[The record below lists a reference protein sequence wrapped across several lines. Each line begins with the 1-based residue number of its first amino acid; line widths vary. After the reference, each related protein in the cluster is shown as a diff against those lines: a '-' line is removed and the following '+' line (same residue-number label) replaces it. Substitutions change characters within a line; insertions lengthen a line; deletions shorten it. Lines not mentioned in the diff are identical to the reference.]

1 MTNNIDWNDWETDN
15 LTPLVFDKIDAIF
28 TELDFK
34 QIAGSWQS
42 GLKLDGTNPT
52 PHRRDKTVVKKS
64 WPAMIIEQGER
75 PRNIVKYY
83 AETRNLEY
91 YQARKELADI
101 VGLELPKADYSEQ
114 QTSERK
120 RRGILADTCA
130 YFEYCLHSES
140 PGAKDVLKY
149 LTDKRGYSLDLIKA
163 MDLGYI
169 PSQKQLTDHLAKNYT
184 AEEIKDAINFT
195 PKIGDTHKLAITRKS
210 ANRVIGFNFRTIGD
224 HTPKYLKP
232 TGQELRIFI
241 NLPARID
248 KGDLIIV
255 EGEIDSL
262 HAKALGFD
270 NVVCVGRKD
279 VNDEQLIDAQ
289 KRGFTS
295 VTICLDREPKS
306 EAKTSLDALKIGDQ
320 AQALGFDVF
329 VMELPVLDP
338 IKTDLDFYLTA
349 KGKDAIT
356 EFKELI
362 TDAPSLPTF
371 KASTI
376 AKQYADK
383 LPLTEKDEHNLRK
396 EIITAGLTVAPGLL
410 PSYINTVTKALGLE
424 LDEKAIAETVEELQ
438 DEAKLHQAKKDLK
451 KLLNDTAKSEGTIDD
466 ITQKLKKGLGEIEAK
481 STDLTEYLK
490 PNSWDEFITNL
501 KATPQGLHTG
511 YIMGKS
517 ITDPETGEELNE
529 LTIPN
534 KAVTVI
540 AGRSGHGKTT
550 AMLNVALKLLEH
562 EKNKLIKRVHFF
574 TYEMPEEQLMQRAL
588 LSYVGHGIGAMFS
601 YTPKEAIYEL
611 ITNGSDRKIKQR
623 YNQAVK
629 DYVDKFR
636 KELADTGRLTFRDA
650 RGHTIEDLRATITAL
665 HKRGEIDVVVID
677 YIQKLTSN
685 TVKNGQAK
693 AVMKEVCEQLNGL
706 ANETQ
711 LPIIVGS
718 QFNREVHYLYE
729 VTETAIS
736 EADDITHLG
745 ALILGLFNNDV
756 KQRFPNNESTNAE
769 DQAKQTKYGHPN
781 TFYIDVLK
789 NRFGTPGIGFNMAYN
804 GPLQTLGNYL
814 HGGGIIEMDEETKA
828 TQPVKTLPRATRP
841 EKPLTLNAQINRIK
855 EWAKDHATEGIDIE
869 KGLQIFTDNNPS
881 ITITEVHTSAYN
893 SVYKTTAQTQQRKA
907 QLIEKDSQK
916 QAKKTK

>member
-163 MDLGYI
+163 MGLGYI
-169 PSQKQLTDHLAKNYT
+169 PSQKQLTDYLGKKYT
-184 AEEIKDAINFT
+184 ADEIKDAIKFNV
-195 PKIGDTHKLAITRKS
+195 KIGDTHKLAITRIS

-232 TGQELRIFI
+232 TGEELRIFI
-241 NLPARID
+241 NVPARID

-270 NVVCVGRKD
+270 NVVCVGRND
-279 VNDEQLIDAQ
+279 VNDEQLLDAQ
-289 KRGFTS
+289 RRGFTS
-295 VTICLDREPKS
+295 VTICLDREPQS
-306 EAKTSLDALKIGDQ
+306 EAKTSLKALKIGDQ

-362 TDAPSLPTF
+362 TNAPSLPTF

-376 AKQYADK
+376 AREYAEK
-383 LPLTEKDEHNLRK
+383 GNLTEKDEHNLRK

-410 PSYINTVTKALGLE
+410 PSYINTVTEALGLE

-438 DEAKLHQAKKDLK
+438 DEAKLHQAGKDLK
-451 KLLNDTAKSEGTIDD
+451 KLLNDTAKSEGKISE

-481 STDLTEYLK
+481 STDLTKYLK

-511 YIMGKS
+511 YIMGNS
-517 ITDPETGEELNE
+517 ITDPDTGEELNE

-623 YNQAVK
+623 YQQDVK

-693 AVMKEVCEQLNGL
+693 AVMKQVCEELNGL

-756 KQRFPNNESTNAE
+756 KQRFPNNESATAE

-893 SVYKTTAQTQQRKA
+893 SVYKTTVTNNQRKA
-907 QLIEKDSQK
+907 QVIEEAKQK

>member
-15 LTPLVFDKIDAIF
+15 LTPLVFDKIGSIF
-28 TELDFK
+28 PELNFT
-34 QIAGSWQS
+34 QVAGSWRS
-42 GLKLDGTNPT
+42 GIKLDGTQPT
-52 PHRRDKTVVKKS
+52 PPRRDKTVVKKN
-64 WPAMIIEQGER
+64 WPAWIIEQGER

-91 YQARKELADI
+91 HKARKELADI
-101 VGLELPKADYSEQ
+101 VGLELPKSNYTEQ
-114 QTSERK
+114 ATNERK

-140 PGAKDVLKY
+140 PGAKDVLNY
-149 LTDKRGYSLDLIKA
+149 LTQKRGYSLELIKA
-163 MDLGYI
+163 MGLGYI
-169 PSQKQLTDHLAKNYT
+169 PSQKQLTEYLAKKYT
-184 AEEIKDAINFT
+184 VDEIKDAINFT
-195 PKIGDTHKLAITRKS
+195 PKIGDTHKLAITRIS
-210 ANRVIGFNFRTIGD
+210 AGRVIGFNFRTIGD

-241 NLPARID
+241 NVPARID
-248 KGDLIIV
+248 NGDLIIV

-262 HAKALGFD
+262 HAKGLGFD
-270 NVVCVGRKD
+270 NVVCVGRND
-279 VNDEQLIDAQ
+279 ANDEQLLDAQ
-289 KRGFTS
+289 QRGFTS
-295 VTICLDREPKS
+295 VTICLDREPQKDA
-306 EAKTSLDALKIGDQ
+306 ETSLKALKIGNQ

-338 IKTDLDFYLTA
+338 KKTDLDFYLTA
-349 KGKDAIT
+349 MGENAIT

-362 TDAPSLPTF
+362 TNAPSLPTF
-371 KASTI
+371 KASVI
-376 AKQYADK
+376 AREYAEK
-383 LPLTEKDEHNLRK
+383 GKLTEKDEHSLRK

-410 PSYINTVTKALGLE
+410 PSYINTVTEALGLE

-438 DEAKLHQAKKDLK
+438 SEAKLHQAGKDLK
-451 KLLNDTAKSEGTIDD
+451 KLLNDTAKSEGKISE
-466 ITQKLKKGLGEIEAK
+466 ITQQLKKGLGEIEAK
-481 STDLTEYLK
+481 STDLTKYLK
-490 PNSWDEFITNL
+490 PNNWDDFITNL

-517 ITDPETGEELNE
+517 ITDPDTGEELNE

-550 AMLNVALKLLEH
+550 AMLNVALKLLENK
-562 EKNKLIKRVHFF
+562 KNKDIKRVHFF

-601 YTPKEAIYEL
+601 YTPKEAIYQL
-611 ITNGSDRKIKQR
+611 ITEGSDRKIKQ
-623 YNQAVK
+623 QWKQHVK
-629 DYVDKFR
+629 DHTDKFK
-636 KELADTGRLTFRDA
+636 KELANTGRLTFRDA
-650 RGHTIEDLRATITAL
+650 RGHTIEELRATITAL

-685 TVKNGQAK
+685 TVKGQAK

-706 ANETQ
+706 ANETK

-718 QFNREVHYLYE
+718 QFNREVSYLYE

-745 ALILGLFNNDV
+745 ALILGIFNNDA
-756 KQRFPNNESTNAE
+756 KQRFPNNESANTE
-769 DQAKQTKYGHPN
+769 DQAKQSKYGHPN
-781 TFYIDVLK
+781 TFYVEVLK

-804 GPLQTLGNYL
+804 GPLQTLTNYL

-828 TQPVKTLPRATRP
+828 TQPNKTLPRATRP

-855 EWAKDHATEGIDIE
+855 DWAKDHATEGIDIE
-869 KGLQIFTDNNPS
+869 KGLQIFTENNPG
-881 ITITEVHTSAYN
+881 ITITEVHTSAYK
-893 SVYKTTAQTQQRKA
+893 SVYKTTVTKQQRQA
-907 QLIEKDSQK
+907 QVIEEAKQK
-916 QAKKTK
+916 QAKKPK

>member
-15 LTPLVFDKIDAIF
+15 LTPLVFDKIGAIF

-42 GLKLDGTNPT
+42 GLKLDCTNPT
-52 PHRRDKTVVKKS
+52 PPRRDKTVVKKS

-163 MDLGYI
+163 MGLGYI
-169 PSQKQLTDHLAKNYT
+169 PSQKQLTDYLGKKYT
-184 AEEIKDAINFT
+184 ADEIKDAIKFNV
-195 PKIGDTHKLAITRKS
+195 KIGDTHKLAITRIS

-232 TGQELRIFI
+232 KGEELRIFI
-241 NLPARID
+241 NVPARID

-270 NVVCVGRKD
+270 NVVCVGRND
-279 VNDEQLIDAQ
+279 VNDEQLLDAQ
-289 KRGFTS
+289 RRGFTS
-295 VTICLDREPKS
+295 VTICLDREPQS
-306 EAKTSLDALKIGDQ
+306 EAKTSLKALKIGDQ

-362 TDAPSLPTF
+362 TNAPSLPTF

-376 AKQYADK
+376 AREYAEK
-383 LPLTEKDEHNLRK
+383 GNLTEKDEHNLRK

-410 PSYINTVTKALGLE
+410 PSYINTVTEALGLE

-438 DEAKLHQAKKDLK
+438 DEAKLHQAGKDLK
-451 KLLNDTAKSEGTIDD
+451 KLLNDTAKSEGKISE

-481 STDLTEYLK
+481 STDLTKYLK

-511 YIMGKS
+511 YIMGNS
-517 ITDPETGEELNE
+517 ITDPDTGEELNE

-623 YNQAVK
+623 YQQDVK

-693 AVMKEVCEQLNGL
+693 AVMKQVCEELNGL

-756 KQRFPNNESTNAE
+756 KQRFPNNESATAE

-893 SVYKTTAQTQQRKA
+893 SVYKTTVTNNQRKA
-907 QLIEKDSQK
+907 QVIEEAKQK